1 MVGGL
6 STISTHLCNFSHH
19 DEMALILVA
28 ADLHLNDVIPH
39 LVVVDHE
46 EDLFDGL
53 VRRHLTA
60 SDQV

>member
-6 STISTHLCNFSHH
+6 RTISTHLCNFSHH

-28 ADLHLNDVIPH
+28 VNLHLNDVIPL

-46 EDLFDGL
+46 EGDDVFIEEFL
-53 VRRHLTA
+53 
-60 SDQV
+60 SNK